1 MNEEHRNKAIII
13 IIGILLFLC
22 IVALIIASFQYL
34 DSGDKACK
42 DIGYTK
48 LFGNSLRGY
57 TCVSD
62 EKSIKVELECGLLN
76 KCRVYPIQ

>member
-1 MNEEHRNKAIII
+1 MNEEHHNKAIMI

-22 IVALIIASFQYL
+22 IVSLIITSIQYS
-34 DSGDKACK
+34 DSGDKGK

-48 LFGNSLRGY
+48 LFGNNLRGY